1 MERLREIKERHK
13 SVGDIRGLGLFW
25 AVELVENRKTKTP
38 LYESADKL
46 ADRPSLL
53 DRISSDVTSQGVYA
67 VNWPSHFVIAPPL
80 IITEEEIDRGVEAL
94 DKSLEIADVEAS

>member
-1 MERLREIKERHK
+1 MRLDLINTAKRKGEYLGGKAKRNQREAQVSWGHPRA
-13 SVGDIRGLGLFW
+13 RALFW

-80 IITEEEIDRGVEAL
+80 IIT
-94 DKSLEIADVEAS
+94 